1 MLQLLKKLKLYTE
14 LGQETVHKAPI
25 GSHIKYIYI
34 YIYIFAII
42 CRLQSPTK
50 VFLQLEHNTKL
61 LLHL

>member
-34 YIYIFAII
+34 YIFAII